1 MKKLLL
7 LIATLFAIVLTG
19 CMSTN
24 NQVAYRSEITEQS
37 VLIDAGNL
45 LIPGTLTL
53 PVGDK
58 PAPVVI
64 MEHGTGSQKDEA
76 GDGYKM
82 LAPALA
88 EKGIASLRFDFP
100 GSGDSTSSYLLYTN
114 EEAIRETQIVADYL
128 ASMPEIDGSRIGLL
142 GWSQGGTDVLLA
154 ASNNDTYKS
163 VATWA
168 GALIIGDM
176 ATKEMREE
184 ANKTGKTKLTFEW
197 RDSLDLSK
205 DWIDQA
211 DDMDVLSYAA
221 KIKAPIGSFHGTLD
235 NTVPFSD
242 SEKVQ
247 SVSNNKMSKL
257 IPIEGADHTYLI
269 FTGDL
274 SKYNELKEKTV
285 EWFVETL

>member
-1 MKKLLL
+1 MKKNLSI
-7 LIATLFAIVLTG
+7 LILAIAVLFLMSS
-19 CMSTN
+19 CMTTTITP
-24 NQVAYRSEITEQS
+24 REEITEQAIS
-37 VLIDAGNL
+37 IDAGDFV
-45 LIPGTLTL
+45 IPAILTL
-53 PVGDK
+53 PKGDS
-58 PAPVVI
+58 PVPVVI
-64 MEHGTGSQKDEA
+64 MEHGTGSAKDEA

-100 GSGDSTSSYLLYTN
+100 GSGDSTASYLLYTN

-128 ASMPEIDGSRIGLL
+128 SNMSEIDGSRIGLL

-154 ASNNDTYKS
+154 ASDNDTYKS

-176 ATKEMREE
+176 ATTEMREE
-184 ANKTGKTKLTFEW
+184 AKKTGQTTMEFEW
-197 RDSLDLSK
+197 RDSLPLSLE
-205 DWIDQA
+205 WIEQA
-211 DDMDVLSYAA
+211 DNMDVLAYAS
-221 KIKAPIGSFHGTLD
+221 KIKAPIGSFHGTID

-247 SVSNNKMSKL
+247 AGSTNEKSKL

-274 SKYNELKEKTV
+274 TKYYELRDKTV
-285 EWFVETL
+285 DWFVETL